1 MYKKFLLIMS
11 LSSVMA
17 VAQAKKESFN
27 YPPHKL
33 TDNGWVNS
41 NIGEIFVAS
50 EGSLTFGKLP
60 VEGGKVSLPFKSDK
74 GSNNVNLSFTTP
86 VTTTAYVSFLM
97 KVTNISKVEEYKAT
111 NGTDNVIQPA
121 YFINFSPDQG
131 SKLSVSRFGVAKKGD
146 KFVIGIVNATGGAQ
160 IAKNVY
166 GETPKE
172 YNVGETYFVVMKY
185 DMTGDKGITS
195 IWVNPSSTT
204 EPIPNHTTDAG
215 GGKTTKKQPQ
225 IASLSLRQTKN
236 KMASVDIDEIRLGSS
251 WADVFPTILST
262 SEVNID
268 ATKLI
273 SNTSV
278 KDNFKVLKNSK
289 VEIYNASGHIVKSVN
304 AIANQEINISD
315 LNVGAYIVKIT
326 HNNKTSVVKIIKQ

>member
-1 MYKKFLLIMS
+1 MYNKFLLIMS

-33 TDNGWVNS
+33 ADNGWVNS
-41 NIGEIFVAS
+41 NIGGVFVAS

-225 IASLSLRQTKN
+225 IASISLRQTKN

-262 SEVNID
+262 SEVNTD

-315 LNVGAYIVKIT
+315 LNVGVYIVKII
-326 HNNKTSVVKIIKQ
+326 HNNKISVVKIIKQ